1 MKRPDAKASKVVNL
15 LLLTLILSIVA
26 SIGVFRSAY
35 TQSGNER
42 KANVHAFTRMP
53 LAVKEIRNLQKEG
66 NFLRDLEIE
75 VKNVSRSPI
84 YFISVLIEFPDMPAP
99 RPTPRPDNGFVPA
112 ATTGFTVTYG
122 AERLMDTTQLAGP
135 DDVPLKPGETYVFK
149 IPEARVVGFEYMNRE
164 MNLTPQAWKR
174 IEVSFN
180 VISLGDGTGYEG
192 GRRMLHSKK
201 RVMAEVCKPP
211 IGAAI
216 FQNASWSKHS
226 VAALGLQTSGCVSG
240 CDRYYIESD
249 ANTASCA
256 DSQRLPTFV
265 PDRWQQSE
273 PVNTA
278 ISIRRCLSRVARGS
292 RADRIR

>member
-1 MKRPDAKASKVVNL
+1 MKRLKPKDSTTVKLFLFTMCLVVV
-15 LLLTLILSIVA
+15 SGMVA
-26 SIGVFRSAY
+26 FRSAF
-35 TQSGNER
+35 TQSDNER

-84 YFISVLIEFPDMPAP
+84 YFISVLIEFPNMPAP
-99 RPTPRPDNGFVPA
+99 TPTPRPDNGFVPA

-149 IPEARVVGFEYMNRE
+149 IPEARVVGFEHMNRE

-174 IEVSFN
+174 VEVSFN
-180 VISLGDGTGYEG
+180 IISLGDGTGYEG

-201 RVMAEVCKPP
+201 K
-211 IGAAI
+211 
-216 FQNASWSKHS
+216 
-226 VAALGLQTSGCVSG
+226 
-240 CDRYYIESD
+240 SD
-249 ANTASCA
+249 GGG
-256 DSQRLPTFV
+256 V
-265 PDRWQQSE
+265 
-273 PVNTA
+273 
-278 ISIRRCLSRVARGS
+278 
-292 RADRIR
+292 